1 MADDY
6 KKMKGMGAK
15 EKDRYSMGKGERSM
29 LKDNAQASSVYPI
42 ATMTEDSDMGRMRYH
57 PVGDKG
63 YARQA
68 FDYDY

>member
-1 MADDY
+1 
-6 KKMKGMGAK
+6 
-15 EKDRYSMGKGERSM
+15 